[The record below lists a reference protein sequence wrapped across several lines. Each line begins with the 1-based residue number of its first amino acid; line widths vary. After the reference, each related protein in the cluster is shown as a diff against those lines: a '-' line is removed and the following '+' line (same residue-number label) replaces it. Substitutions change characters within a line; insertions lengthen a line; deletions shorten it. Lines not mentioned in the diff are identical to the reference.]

1 MKRLY
6 FLLVLII
13 PLFAACKKD
22 EPVDEPELPDV
33 TAAMAR
39 DTLNDLMKQWYLWY
53 DQLPLV
59 NKEDYADPYELLEA
73 LRYKTRDRWSF
84 VADFD
89 EYNAEMSGTFVGHG
103 YRIGVDTASIARI
116 AMIYNNSPL
125 YKAGVRRGWIVK
137 KINGVDVA
145 PLLIAGGTAYSDLIG
160 PAEAGVTNTFLFKK
174 PDGNEVTITST
185 KQSFTINTVLLCD
198 TIHLKTGAVAG
209 HIVFESF
216 IDASK
221 QELETAFKYLI
232 AQSATDLIL
241 DLRYNSGGYLN
252 IAQQLASYI
261 AGNSKAGMVFSRLL
275 YNDKNSI
282 NNSTINFLMTSHSL
296 GVPRVVVITSRY
308 TASASEA
315 IINGLKPHI
324 SVVTTGDTT
333 YGKPVGA
340 NGWPCAKK
348 YWFNLVTVR
357 MVNSKGEGDFYEGFA
372 PDGKALDDLVYDFDN
387 RKEMCLRE
395 AIGYLENGSFSGDNK
410 ALLFAPVKIFSE
422 KQPLINNAII
432 ERN

>member
-1 MKRLY
+1 MKKS
-6 FLLVLII
+6 FILLILII
-13 PLFAACKKD
+13 SLFTACKKD
-22 EPVDEPELPDV
+22 EPGDEPEPPDV
-33 TAAMAR
+33 TATMAR
-39 DTLNDLMKQWYLWY
+39 DTLNDLMNQWYLWY
-53 DQLPLV
+53 DHLPLV
-59 NKEDYADPYELLEA
+59 NKDDYDDPYELLEA
-73 LRYKTRDRWSF
+73 LRYKALDKWSF
-84 VADFD
+84 VADYD

-103 YRIGVDTASIARI
+103 YRIGIDTASTARI

-137 KINGVDVA
+137 KINGVDIA

-174 PDGNEVTITST
+174 PDGSEVTIIST
-185 KQSFTINTVLLCD
+185 KESFSINTVLLCD

-221 QELETAFKYLI
+221 KELETAFTYLK

-241 DLRYNSGGYLN
+241 DLRYNSGGYLD
-252 IAQQLASYI
+252 IAQQLASFI
-261 AGNSKAGMVFSRLL
+261 AGNSKAGLVFCRLL
-275 YNDKNSI
+275 YNDKNSRF
-282 NNSTINFLMTSHSL
+282 NSTINFLMTSYSL

-324 SVVTTGDTT
+324 SLVTTGDTT

-340 NGWPCAKK
+340 NGWLCAKK
-348 YWFNLVTVR
+348 YWFNLITVR
-357 MVNSKGEGDFYEGFA
+357 MVNSKEEGNFYDGFA
-372 PDGKALDDLVYDFDN
+372 PDGKALDDLVYNFDD
-387 RKEMCLRE
+387 RREMCLRE
-395 AIGYLENGSFSGDNK
+395 AIRYLETGSFSGDNK
-410 ALLFAPVKIFSE
+410 ALPFAPVKIFSE
-422 KQPLINNAII
+422 KHSLLNNAII
-432 ERN
+432 EKN